1 MLGALGTSKSG
12 SKTLCGMWFHI
23 SFRMTML
30 LTIKQ
35 DHVDDIF
42 LNNNK
47 IYNKKIIVVIT
58 IDKKLCRQSSLTN

>member
-23 SFRMTML
+23 SFSMTLL
-30 LTIKQ
+30 LTIK

-42 LNNNK
+42 PNNNI

-58 IDKKLCRQSSLTN
+58 IEKKLGRESSLTN

>member
-1 MLGALGTSKSG
+1 M
-12 SKTLCGMWFHI
+12 TL
-23 SFRMTML
+23 L

-42 LNNNK
+42 PNNNI

-58 IDKKLCRQSSLTN
+58 IEKKLGRESSLTN

>member
-23 SFRMTML
+23 SFSMTLL

-42 LNNNK
+42 PNNNI

-58 IDKKLCRQSSLTN
+58 IEKKLGRESSLTN

>member
-12 SKTLCGMWFHI
+12 SKTLYGMWFHI
-23 SFRMTML
+23 SFSMTLL

-42 LNNNK
+42 PNSNI

-58 IDKKLCRQSSLTN
+58 IEKKLGRESSLTN